1 MTDRDRLNRQ
11 PHRIAVKSVSRSMT
25 LETFLRNMKIDNDL
39 WTRISWLNSRQL
51 STVLAAGEQV
61 KVIQ

>member
-1 MTDRDRLNRQ
+1 
-11 PHRIAVKSVSRSMT
+11 MT
-25 LETFLRNMKIDNDL
+25 LETFLRDMKIDNDL
-39 WTRISWLNSRQL
+39 WTRIAWLNSRQL